1 MVYSI
6 IRNILGEPAA
16 PQGGNRMAVNVDRYL
31 PLTKFIAELMGPD
44 AEVILY
50 SIDTRKVYHAINPMD
65 EEMVVGSEMRSL
77 ERSFLEDRRYD
88 REDFVVNYRALSK
101 RKNKLKSATLFLR
114 DDNRRL
120 AAMLTVNMN
129 VDRLVEMR
137 DMLNIMVSGQR
148 PYDNQQGAPFYN
160 SFDVSVEGMVT
171 GTIQEELARYNVAPT
186 RLSQQE
192 KLEIVR
198 TLDQKGIFL
207 VKGAISELAA
217 MLQTT
222 ETTIYRYLNKLS
234 TPQTS

>member
-1 MVYSI
+1 
-6 IRNILGEPAA
+6 
-16 PQGGNRMAVNVDRYL
+16 MAVNVDRYL

-171 GTIQEELARYNVAPT
+171 GIIQEELARYNVAPT

-192 KLEIVR
+192 KLEIVH

-234 TPQTS
+234 NPQTS

>member
-1 MVYSI
+1 
-6 IRNILGEPAA
+6 
-16 PQGGNRMAVNVDRYL
+16 MAVNIDRYL

-50 SIDTRKVYHAINPMD
+50 SIDTREVYHAINPMD

-234 TPQTS
+234 NPQTS

>member
-1 MVYSI
+1 
-6 IRNILGEPAA
+6 
-16 PQGGNRMAVNVDRYL
+16 MAVNIDRYL

-50 SIDTRKVYHAINPMD
+50 SIDTREVYHAINPMD

-137 DMLNIMVSGQR
+137 DVLNIMVSGQR

-234 TPQTS
+234 NPQTS